1 MPLSVSVAAASQAT
15 TGCGRHSGSSTCT
28 NRSAG
33 AISNLPRGAFI
44 VNDLLRCYIRPR
56 PLNHEAQT
64 ERNSNQ
70 LPICHADYEAPRPV
84 NETAVVKDPDFAIRS
99 VAMQLYYAQLAYLA
113 KTNRTHYISD
123 IGQLAQYA
131 PLGPAALNGTCR

>member
-1 MPLSVSVAAASQAT
+1 MTCCAAIYALLST
-15 TGCGRHSGSSTCT
+15 TRL
-28 NRSAG
+28 RPSA
-33 AISNLPRGAFI
+33 I
-44 VNDLLRCYIRPR
+44 
-56 PLNHEAQT
+56 
-64 ERNSNQ
+64 NSNR

-123 IGQLAQYA
+123 ITQLAQYA